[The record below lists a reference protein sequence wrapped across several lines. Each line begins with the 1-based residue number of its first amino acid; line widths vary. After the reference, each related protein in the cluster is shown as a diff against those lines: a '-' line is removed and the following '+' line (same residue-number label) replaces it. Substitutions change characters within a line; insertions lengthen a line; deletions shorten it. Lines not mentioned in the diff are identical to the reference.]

1 MITGV
6 VVWGFRNPIGVACES
21 YLVESRRPL
30 WFRSSQSYL
39 CQALIHWYSLLAA
52 VSCSTLIISLR
63 LASRASL
70 SSPFKSLLRWS
81 PLFSRSDSLRYG
93 VRVVQSTLQAGA
105 QLLKLWYRVLEA
117 LLYLLLTRVIWS
129 SRADLFGSGPH
140 KLIALPLTLSRHS
153 RWRQCHTATSIISLR
168 LGSSA
173 SLSSPFS
180 SYLLRCFPLFSLSVL
195 LVFSLGQQYEPTCN
209 VEIFHRAQMGQD
221 VYIYGIRTYHIY
233 I

>member
-1 MITGV
+1 M
-6 VVWGFRNPIGVACES
+6 
-21 YLVESRRPL
+21 YK
-30 WFRSSQSYL
+30 RSFTRGCLELKVHPRCS
-39 CQALIHWYSLLAA
+39 ALTRMR
-52 VSCSTLIISLR
+52 STSAWTYVQR
-63 LASRASL
+63 L
-70 SSPFKSLLRWS
+70 SPKSVRQIKI
-81 PLFSRSDSLRYG
+81 RLRYG

-221 VYIYGIRTYHIY
+221 VYIYTEYARTIY
-233 I
+233 INK

>member
-1 MITGV
+1 MSLAKII
-6 VVWGFRNPIGVACES
+6 W
-21 YLVESRRPL
+21 
-30 WFRSSQSYL
+30 SSHADLSGSGPHKLISL
-39 CQALIHWYSLLAA
+39 CQALIHRHSLLAA

-63 LASRASL
+63 LVSRASL

-81 PLFSRSDSLRYG
+81 PLFSRSDSLWYG
-93 VRVVQSTLQAGA
+93 VRVVQSTLQVGA

-129 SRADLFGSGPH
+129 SHADLFGSGPH

-153 RWRQCHTATSIISLR
+153 RWRQCHAATSIISLR

-180 SYLLRCFPLFSLSVL
+180 SYLLCCFPLFSLSVL
-195 LVFSLGQQYEPTCN
+195 LVFSLGQQWLHEPTCN
-209 VEIFHRAQMGQD
+209 VEIIYRAQMGQD
-221 VYIYGIRTYHIY
+221 VYTEYARTIY
-233 I
+233 INIYINKYI